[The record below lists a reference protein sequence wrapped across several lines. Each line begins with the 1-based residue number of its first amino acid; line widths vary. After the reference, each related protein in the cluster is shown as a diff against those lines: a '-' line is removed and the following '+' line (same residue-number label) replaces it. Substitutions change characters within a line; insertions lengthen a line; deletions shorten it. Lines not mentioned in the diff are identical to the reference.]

1 MASYACT
8 ESGET
13 EERENPFKALGFRF
27 GGSAIRRYDRVNDVK
42 FSDGI
47 EYKLGRNTAAPVP

>member
-1 MASYACT
+1 MKN
-8 ESGET
+8 GEK
-13 EERENPFKALGFRF
+13 EEKENPFKALGFRF

-42 FSDGI
+42 FSAGI

>member
-1 MASYACT
+1 MASYTCT
-8 ESGET
+8 ESGKK
-13 EERENPFKALGFRF
+13 EEKENPFKARGFRF

-42 FSDGI
+42 FSAGI

>member
-8 ESGET
+8 ENGQK
-13 EERENPFKALGFRF
+13 EEKANPFKALGFRF

-42 FSDGI
+42 FSAGI